1 VFDRYTKEKCRRSY
15 QLLILNGPGS
25 HVTMDFIEYCHHNR
39 ILLAIFPPHST
50 HTLQPLDV
58 VMFKPLSSAYSS
70 ELAYH
75 QQHSLGYLPI
85 KKGDFFPLFWSAW
98 ITSSKKETILKS
110 FEATGI
116 WPMNAD
122 VILQLF
128 SNTSSESIRGQT
140 DASRLSPSDWYHME
154 RLMRSAVDDRASD
167 QAKQLSASLHHLQVQ
182 IELLR
187 HENKGLQTAI
197 STKKKRKKHGKAL
210 PLGHSGESHGGAV
223 LYSPRTVQGAR
234 DRALASQREEE
245 EEHLQKLQRKKQRD
259 DNRRLKHLQLKERR
273 EERER
278 IKVVKEKERAE
289 KAEKAERLA
298 HARHEKQ
305 EQRDAANAAKA
316 LQLSQ
321 RGNQTI
327 SQKKPPKKPSRRR
340 VVAAA
345 SGDAAAPAPP
355 PASPLKTASGRKINL
370 PSKFR

>member
-140 DASRLSPSDWYHME
+140 DASRLSPS
-154 RLMRSAVDDRASD
+154 S
-167 QAKQLSASLHHLQVQ
+167 
-182 IELLR
+182 
-187 HENKGLQTAI
+187 
-197 STKKKRKKHGKAL
+197 
-210 PLGHSGESHGGAV
+210 
-223 LYSPRTVQGAR
+223 
-234 DRALASQREEE
+234 
-245 EEHLQKLQRKKQRD
+245 
-259 DNRRLKHLQLKERR
+259 
-273 EERER
+273 
-278 IKVVKEKERAE
+278 
-289 KAEKAERLA
+289 
-298 HARHEKQ
+298 
-305 EQRDAANAAKA
+305 
-316 LQLSQ
+316 
-321 RGNQTI
+321 
-327 SQKKPPKKPSRRR
+327 
-340 VVAAA
+340 
-345 SGDAAAPAPP
+345 
-355 PASPLKTASGRKINL
+355 
-370 PSKFR
+370 